1 MEGDEPPHPPA
12 RRSSVPWTPQFT
24 EALMQFR
31 TGGLEAVLVPGLPEV
46 RAGLGRVAAARP

>member
-31 TGGLEAVLVPGLPEV
+31 TGGLEAVLVPSLPEV